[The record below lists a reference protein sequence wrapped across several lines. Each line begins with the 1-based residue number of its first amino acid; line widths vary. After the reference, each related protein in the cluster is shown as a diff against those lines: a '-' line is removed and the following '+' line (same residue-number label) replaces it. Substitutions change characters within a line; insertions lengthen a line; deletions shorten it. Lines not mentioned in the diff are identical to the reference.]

1 MSGDARVASD
11 QLNSSFAE
19 AFQGGQDEGRSDVG
33 VGQLKKEYPLPFD
46 KLALWRSFT
55 LYNVVRI
62 SQIQHTILMN
72 SFLRNFALRLNSSL
86 I

>member
-33 VGQLKKEYPLPFD
+33 VGQLKKEFPLPFD
-46 KLALWRSFT
+46 KLGLWRSFT
-55 LYNVVRI
+55 LYYAGRF
-62 SQIQHTILMN
+62 SQIRDTIFVN
-72 SFLRNFALRLNSSL
+72 NFTLRLNSSL
-86 I
+86 